1 MHYIERYRKEY
12 IMKISV
18 MGINE
23 NELVSGKALAEMGN
37 EVIHVCKDNAHVEDM
52 KRGLYSTNEKEI
64 YNIANN
70 SAIHFTSDMSEALN
84 QSTMCFISE
93 SDSDDAGTLFHILAT
108 AKEIGTH
115 MNSHTFIVDRSSLT
129 MSRTEQIKETVQS
142 ELDKRASNLTFEVI
156 SNPDFLRA

>member
-1 MHYIERYRKEY
+1 M
-12 IMKISV
+12 
-18 MGINE
+18 NQ
-23 NELVSGKALAEMGN
+23 NELLSGKALAEMGN
-37 EVIHVCKDNAHVEDM
+37 EIIHVCKNNAHVEEM

-70 SAIHFTSDMSEALN
+70 SAINFTSNISEALN

-93 SDSDDAGTLFHILAT
+93 SNTDDSSALFHILAT

-129 MSRTEQIKETVQS
+129 MSRTEQIKKTIQY
-142 ELDKRASNLTFEVI
+142 ELDRRASNLTFEVI
-156 SNPDFLRA
+156 SNPNFLRA